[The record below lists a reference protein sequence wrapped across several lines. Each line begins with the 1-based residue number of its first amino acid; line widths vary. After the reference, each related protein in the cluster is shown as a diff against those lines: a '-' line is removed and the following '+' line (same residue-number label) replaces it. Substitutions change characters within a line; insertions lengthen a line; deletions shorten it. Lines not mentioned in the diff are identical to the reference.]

1 MDKGEFLTA
10 SKVILEQLYDEF
22 THLPVLEFNE
32 LDKDKT
38 ALIIVDMIN
47 GFVKE
52 GALSSPQMAILTP
65 EIAKLTQKFKEEK
78 MKIVALADNH
88 PEDSVEFCAYPP
100 HCIKGTSESLVVSE
114 LQEIG
119 GYELIEKNST
129 NGYLETAF
137 QEWIVKHSEVDTFII
152 TGGCTD
158 ICVLQLALT
167 LKTHFN
173 HLNRKSRIIVPEN
186 GVNTYDLGIHFAPLM
201 HLFALYNMRLNDI
214 EIVKEVK

>member
-1 MDKGEFLTA
+1 MDKEKFLKA
-10 SKVILEQLYDEF
+10 SGVILETLYDEF
-22 THLPVLEFNE
+22 TSLPILNFTE

-52 GALSSPQMAILTP
+52 GALSSPQMASLTP
-65 EIAKLTQKFKEEK
+65 EIVKLTKKFKNEK
-78 MKIVALADNH
+78 LKIVALADNH

-100 HCIKGTSESLVVSE
+100 HCIKGTSESFVIDE
-114 LQEIG
+114 LQEVG

-129 NGYLETAF
+129 NGFLEPTF
-137 QEWIVKHSEVDTFII
+137 QDWLSSHPEIDTFII

-167 LKTHFN
+167 LKMHFN
-173 HLNRKSRIIVPEN
+173 RLNKKTRIIVPTN
-186 GVNTYDLGIHFAPLM
+186 GVNTYDLGTHFSSLM